1 MVSQYK
7 QEQKKRIL
15 DYAMARFMANG
26 IKSITMDALARDLRM
41 SKRTMYEIFHDKE
54 ELLLEGV
61 RACDDD
67 IHARMK
73 AFGEDDGH
81 NVIDILVE
89 LYHLE
94 MEKSRRVSPA
104 FIHDVHKYARLKAY
118 FESRSRED
126 DEQAKRFFDR
136 GVAEGYF
143 RGDVDYQL
151 LSHIGRIT
159 MNEIIANELYREY
172 PTDVLFHNFT
182 FVIIRGICTLKGM
195 ETLDSKLR

>member
-7 QEQKKRIL
+7 QEQKRRVI

-26 IKSITMDALARDLRM
+26 IKSITMDALARNLRM

-61 RACDDD
+61 KALDDE
-67 IHARMK
+67 IHDRMK
-73 AFGEDDGH
+73 AFSEDAGH
-81 NVIDILVE
+81 TVIDILVE

-118 FESRSRED
+118 FEDRSREN
-126 DEQAKRFFDR
+126 DELSKRFFDK

-143 RGDVDYQL
+143 RSDIDYRL
-151 LSHIGRIT
+151 VSHIGRIT

-182 FVIIRGICTLKGM
+182 FVIIRGLCTLKGM
-195 ETLDSKLR
+195 EALDSKLR